1 MGISICLKLRYQFF
15 FKNPRFWRR
24 QKVKTFQNA
33 EANPGDQRLFVDGAH
48 KGCQV
53 CQDQEEQSQ
62 HQVQGE
68 MQPLSLHVGRS
79 RPRKSG
85 EAQAVSPPW
94 TCRQG
99 VEVKK
104 HVPRN
109 GSPLDEKPLTTHP
122 TSVDFHPS
130 ICCLFSA

>member
-33 EANPGDQRLFVDGAH
+33 EANPGDQRLFVDGAQ

-62 HQVQGE
+62 HQAQGE

-85 EAQAVSPPW
+85 EAQAVSPPR
-94 TCRQG
+94 TC
-99 VEVKK
+99 
-104 HVPRN
+104 HSLSISFYFSLPLCLHLSL
-109 GSPLDEKPLTTHP
+109 SPFLNNP
-122 TSVDFHPS
+122 
-130 ICCLFSA
+130 C